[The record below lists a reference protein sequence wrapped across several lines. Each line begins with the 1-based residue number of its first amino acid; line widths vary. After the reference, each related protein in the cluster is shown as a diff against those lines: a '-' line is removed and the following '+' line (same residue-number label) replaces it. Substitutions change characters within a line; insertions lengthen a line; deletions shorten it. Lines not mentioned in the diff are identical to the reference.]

1 MPVPREEPDV
11 PDYALQTGEV
21 LTTEG
26 RYVPLQALEKFTHT
40 YVEAPDRNK
49 VSLTITPS
57 TKVVLVT
64 NMLQY
69 CRSIGNIL
77 KNTNS
82 MRVAGICKY
91 CLFVPSPWRGIKA
104 NTISL

>member
-1 MPVPREEPDV
+1 M

-21 LTTEG
+21 STTEG
-26 RYVPLQALEKFTHT
+26 RYVPLQALAKFTHT

-49 VSLTITPS
+49 VSLTIS
-57 TKVVLVT
+57 LSRKVILVT
-64 NMLQY
+64 NLLLY
-69 CRSIGNIL
+69 CRSIENTL

-91 CLFVPSPWRGIKA
+91 CVFVPSPWRGIKA